1 MLKKYVIFLTR
12 YVEQFKHTIN
22 GMMKKC
28 INIGCGS
35 DIRPF
40 WINCDIQ
47 PANQSIIKFDIT
59 SFEDLKWLGDQ
70 EADLITCNHVIGYL
84 TIAQADNFFRTCHRC
99 LNFGGSLIIEFP
111 DLKKLL
117 VMLSELD
124 YKSET
129 IDFDYIE
136 IIRAIYAYDNKDAM
150 LTDFDMKTYI
160 TAWSTDYLIHR
171 LELAGFKHLSIE
183 PPQTHDKRLHRDT
196 RIEAFK

>member
-1 MLKKYVIFLTR
+1 MLKKYANFLTR
-12 YVEQFKHTIN
+12 SAEQFKHTAN

-47 PANQSIIKFDIT
+47 PQNKSIFKFDIT
-59 SFEDLKWLGDQ
+59 NSDDLEWLGGQ

-84 TIAQADNFFRTCHRC
+84 TLAQADNFFRACHKC
-99 LNFGGSLIIEFP
+99 LSIGGSLIIEFP

-117 VMLSELD
+117 LMLSELD
-124 YKSET
+124 YKSDT
-129 IDFDYIE
+129 LDFDYVE
-136 IIRAIYAYDNKDAM
+136 VIRAIYAYDNKDAM
-150 LTDFDMKTYI
+150 LTNFSMKTYI
-160 TAWSTDYLIHR
+160 TGWTSDYLCHR
-171 LELAGFKHLSIE
+171 LELAGFKHLSILS
-183 PPQTHDKRLHRDT
+183 PQTHDKRVHRDT